1 MKRMIIT
8 GYASRD
14 AEFRTDSTGKDFATF
29 SVGVSVG
36 SKDNPKTDWVDISC
50 GGSLLG
56 IAKYIKQGCKL
67 FIEGFPSIGAYLN
80 KENKPTANQKL
91 FANYMEI
98 LTFKSEIANADTPNI
113 DELSMIE
120 STNQSDN
127 NAD

>member
-56 IAKYIKQGCKL
+56 IAKYIKQGCKV
-67 FIEGFPSIGAYLN
+67 FIEGFPSIGVYLN
-80 KENKPTANQKL
+80 KENKPTTTQKL

-127 NAD
+127 NAN

>member
-56 IAKYIKQGCKL
+56 IAKYIKQGCKV

-80 KENKPTANQKL
+80 KENKPTATQKL

-127 NAD
+127 NAN